1 MLKEEKGDVNKNFP
15 FIIKEN
21 SFSLLFKT
29 YNFRKIL
36 DLLRRKGIFCHLPI
50 DASLPRRAWHSTFLL
65 LPLAPFGKPWQSNLR
80 KKRDC
85 FVASLLATTTKRI
98 GK

>member
-36 DLLRRKGIFCHLPI
+36 DLLRRKRF
-50 DASLPRRAWHSTFLL
+50 
-65 LPLAPFGKPWQSNLR
+65 
-80 KKRDC
+80 
-85 FVASLLATTTKRI
+85 FVI
-98 GK
+98 YP